1 MTRTKFK
8 MKHKN
13 LKTYTIRLRIQRETT
28 EEETSKEKR
37 RCGLGVSQ
45 AQGTMESRTAKGQSP
60 RGKGAKHGTGV
71 INKEYPEMGRVIQ
84 DVPSNKL

>member
-13 LKTYTIRLRIQRETT
+13 LKMYTIRLRIQRETT

-37 RCGLGVSQ
+37 SCGLRVSQ
-45 AQGTMESRTAKGQSP
+45 AQGTMESRTAKGQVPEGREPSM
-60 RGKGAKHGTGV
+60 AL
-71 INKEYPEMGRVIQ
+71 EYPEMGRVIH
-84 DVPSNKL
+84 DVPGSKL